1 MGMILRIA
9 SSRIVGQGDIVGRSG
24 YFSLNLSANSVM
36 RGRLDARRTLKSL
49 VADLRVDF
57 LLCMLFTYISL
68 GFSYLVFKIL
78 PFRTSYVWV
87 IVYASCLLTL
97 NNLVTFGMTSLF
109 NLLWDETGNG
119 LLDELINMKGA
130 YTFAMIATFISSVY
144 ANTFY
149 LQSYIRA
156 RDEKQALEMA
166 LMKEKEIALQSQL
179 NSLKLQINPH
189 FMFNNFNN
197 LLELIEEDTKLAG
210 KFLSNLSKVYRYIIT
225 NLDRNLIP
233 VRDEIKFLESYL
245 YLMQVR
251 HVGGVVTNIS
261 LELKECKGYLPPAVL
276 QLLVENAIKHNGFSM
291 ENPLFIDITLSD
303 DYITVRNLK
312 SPLLSKME
320 STGLGHKNIIERYSL
335 LCDKKVKIE
344 NAENFYS
351 VSLPIIKKTVPM
363 KILILEDEQ
372 RNAMRLIRLLNDID
386 TTFIIEGPLTNIKEA
401 VDFFQSGK
409 TTDLILADIRL
420 TDGLSFEALKY
431 APATVPIIFTTAY
444 DEYAV
449 QAFKFNSFDYLLKP
463 LDADELEAAIDKATK
478 AGKNYADE
486 NLRQLFDSLQKNQF
500 RYRERFLLPYRDGYK
515 TVRVSDINHIETENK
530 TVYLRLNN
538 GTSEVVNMSMDE
550 LEQQLNPDCFFRAN
564 RQYIINI
571 EYVLFLSNYFGGKL
585 IVRLKGYPNTKITVS
600 KEKAQRLKEWIDK

>member
-1 MGMILRIA
+1 MIKENVKIMNWRNGFL
-9 SSRIVGQGDIVGRSG
+9 
-24 YFSLNLSANSVM
+24 L
-36 RGRLDARRTLKSL
+36 SL
-49 VADLRVDF
+49 VSYILYLIIWLILDDETANQLPGMATVDYVVDF

-97 NNLVTFGMTSLF
+97 NNLVAFGMTSLF

-119 LLDELINMKGA
+119 LLDELINMKRA

-261 LELKECKGYLPPAVL
+261 PELKECKGYLPPAVL

-420 TDGLSFEALKY
+420 TDDLSFEALKY
-431 APATVPIIFTTAY
+431 APATVSIIFTTAY

-600 KEKAQRLKEWIDK
+600 KEKAQRLKEWIDR

>member
-1 MGMILRIA
+1 MIKENVKIMNWRNGFL
-9 SSRIVGQGDIVGRSG
+9 
-24 YFSLNLSANSVM
+24 L
-36 RGRLDARRTLKSL
+36 SL
-49 VADLRVDF
+49 VSYILYLIIWLILDDETTNQLPGMATVDYVVDF

-97 NNLVTFGMTSLF
+97 NNLVAFGMTSLF

-312 SPLLSKME
+312 SSLLSKME

>member
-1 MGMILRIA
+1 MIKENVKIMNWRNGFL
-9 SSRIVGQGDIVGRSG
+9 
-24 YFSLNLSANSVM
+24 L
-36 RGRLDARRTLKSL
+36 SL
-49 VADLRVDF
+49 VSYILYLIIWLILDDETANQLPGMATVDYVVDF

-335 LCDKKVKIE
+335 LCDKKSQDRKCRE
-344 NAENFYS
+344 LLFGEFAHH
-351 VSLPIIKKTVPM
+351 KKTVPM

>member
-1 MGMILRIA
+1 
-9 SSRIVGQGDIVGRSG
+9 
-24 YFSLNLSANSVM
+24 
-36 RGRLDARRTLKSL
+36 
-49 VADLRVDF
+49 
-57 LLCMLFTYISL
+57 
-68 GFSYLVFKIL
+68 
-78 PFRTSYVWV
+78 
-87 IVYASCLLTL
+87 
-97 NNLVTFGMTSLF
+97 
-109 NLLWDETGNG
+109 
-119 LLDELINMKGA
+119 
-130 YTFAMIATFISSVY
+130 
-144 ANTFY
+144 
-149 LQSYIRA
+149 
-156 RDEKQALEMA
+156 
-166 LMKEKEIALQSQL
+166 
-179 NSLKLQINPH
+179 
-189 FMFNNFNN
+189 
-197 LLELIEEDTKLAG
+197 
-210 KFLSNLSKVYRYIIT
+210 
-225 NLDRNLIP
+225 
-233 VRDEIKFLESYL
+233 
-245 YLMQVR
+245 
-251 HVGGVVTNIS
+251 
-261 LELKECKGYLPPAVL
+261 
-276 QLLVENAIKHNGFSM
+276 
-291 ENPLFIDITLSD
+291 
-303 DYITVRNLK
+303 
-312 SPLLSKME
+312 
-320 STGLGHKNIIERYSL
+320 
-335 LCDKKVKIE
+335 
-344 NAENFYS
+344 
-351 VSLPIIKKTVPM
+351 M

-444 DEYAV
+444 
-449 QAFKFNSFDYLLKP
+449 
-463 LDADELEAAIDKATK
+463 DELEAAIDKATK

>member
-1 MGMILRIA
+1 MIKENVKIMNWRNGFL
-9 SSRIVGQGDIVGRSG
+9 
-24 YFSLNLSANSVM
+24 L
-36 RGRLDARRTLKSL
+36 SL
-49 VADLRVDF
+49 VSYILYLIIWLILDDETANQLPGMATVDYVVDF

-97 NNLVTFGMTSLF
+97 NNLVAFGMTSLF

-119 LLDELINMKGA
+119 LLDELINMKRA

-261 LELKECKGYLPPAVL
+261 PELKECKGYLPPAVL

-420 TDGLSFEALKY
+420 TDGLSFEALY
-431 APATVPIIFTTAY
+431 APATVSIIFTTAY

-600 KEKAQRLKEWIDK
+600 KEKAQRLKEWIDR